1 MALGKTKHAIP
12 DLTSVLELRPDFKQA
27 KDQRGGIYLKQGKY
41 DLAEIDYK
49 DDAAKR
55 NQIQVSLK
63 PYGMG
68 HTKLL
73 IYFYF
78 GG

>member
-55 NQIQVSLK
+55 NQIQVQL
-63 PYGMG
+63 
-68 HTKLL
+68 
-73 IYFYF
+73 
-78 GG
+78 